1 MAISE
6 EKLLLQL
13 PKKLKD
19 EIRAEAK
26 RKHLSLNSLIRLA
39 IGEWL
44 EEQALRKR
52 AK

>member
-6 EKLLLQL
+6 EIVFLQL

-26 RKHLSLNSLIRLA
+26 RKHLSMSSLIRLA
-39 IGEWL
+39 VSEWL
-44 EEQALRKR
+44 EEHHSKRKR
-52 AK
+52 

>member
-6 EKLLLQL
+6 EKVLLQL

-19 EIRAEAK
+19 QIRAEAK

-39 IGEWL
+39 VGEWL
-44 EEQALRKR
+44 EEHSK
-52 AK
+52 KK

>member
-6 EKLLLQL
+6 EQVFLQL

-26 RKHLSLNSLIRLA
+26 RKHLSMNSLIRLA

-44 EEQALRKR
+44 EEHSKRKR
-52 AK
+52 